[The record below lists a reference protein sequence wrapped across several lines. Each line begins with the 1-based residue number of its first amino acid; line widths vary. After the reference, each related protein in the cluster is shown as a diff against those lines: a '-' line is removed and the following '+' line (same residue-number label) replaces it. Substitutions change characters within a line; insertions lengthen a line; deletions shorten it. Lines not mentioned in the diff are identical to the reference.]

1 MKTITLVTPHYAPE
15 SGAAAKRLTAIAE
28 FLVSKGWQVTVL
40 TLLPNY
46 PENKI
51 YAGFDVPV
59 PDRREEKGVKVI
71 RLRPWFVPRANLPL
85 RLMAETLFSIQ
96 TFYHLLTLESGVI
109 LASSPFMFLGP
120 SSLLASWLKR
130 TPFCW
135 DVRDLTWLY
144 VGAAGKKTYGLDR
157 ILASLMRW
165 TAKKADALTAASE
178 GFLNYFVARPQKT
191 MTLFNGVTQQQLE
204 LLAKVQASPP
214 KQSSPKTILFAGLI
228 GYNQYLSVL
237 VETAKLLPEMNFT
250 ICGDGPDLPNLKQL
264 AQTYQLTNVRFTG
277 YLTMDAL
284 LKEYQQ
290 ADILAAHV
298 RSSPVIEWLHPAKL
312 WEYMATGKP
321 VVHAGEGDIINLI
334 KQHNIAVPV
343 PPENPQAL
351 ADAISYLASHPEE
364 ALQMGKRGRQ
374 FVEIERN
381 REKMLANLEQLLSS
395 LLERP
400 S

>member
-59 PDRREEKGVKVI
+59 PDRREEKGVTII
-71 RLRPWFVPRANLPL
+71 RLRPWFVPRDNLPL
-85 RLMAETLFSIQ
+85 RLMAETLFSMQ
-96 TFYHLLTLESGVI
+96 TFYRLLTLKSEVI

-120 SSLLASWLKR
+120 SSLLASRLKR

-144 VGAAGKKTYGLDR
+144 VGAAGKKTYGLDK
-157 ILASLMRW
+157 ILVSLMRW
-165 TAKKADALTAASE
+165 SAKKADALTAASE

-191 MTLFNGVTQQQLE
+191 MTLFNGVTEQQLE
-204 LLAKVQASPP
+204 LLAKVRANPLEQGL
-214 KQSSPKTILFAGLI
+214 KNVVFAGLI

-237 VETAKLLPEMNFT
+237 IETAKLLPEMNFT
-250 ICGDGPDLPNLKQL
+250 ICGDGPDLLNLKQL
-264 AQTYQLTNVRFTG
+264 VQTYQLTNVRFTG
-277 YLTMDAL
+277 YLKMGAL
-284 LKEYQQ
+284 LKEYEQ
-290 ADILAAHV
+290 ADILVAHV

-334 KQHNIAVPV
+334 RQHAIAVPV
-343 PPENPQAL
+343 PPENPQAF

-364 ALQMGKRGRQ
+364 ARAMGERGRH
-374 FVEIERN
+374 FVENERN
-381 REKMLANLEQLLSS
+381 REKMLANLEQLLTS
-395 LLERP
+395 LLKHP